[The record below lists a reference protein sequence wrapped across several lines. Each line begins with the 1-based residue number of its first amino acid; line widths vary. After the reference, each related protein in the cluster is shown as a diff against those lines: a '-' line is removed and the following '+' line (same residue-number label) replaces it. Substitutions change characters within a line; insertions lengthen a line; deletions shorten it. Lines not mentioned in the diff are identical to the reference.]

1 LQGHAADDASR
12 THRRGLRCTLDA
24 WAAEWDRY
32 ISGDPDGGGFM
43 LIPWNTDAPIYHWPY
58 ATVGLIVVNVLAFIV
73 VVEAGEE
80 AMIDW
85 SLWHG
90 DGLHPLQWV
99 TSNFIHGG
107 IMHLVGNMFFLWG
120 FGLVIEGK
128 LGWLRFLGVFFGI
141 GIVQCAMEQVISLG
155 MEEGMSLGAS
165 AIIFGL
171 LAMAWAPK
179 NEMSC
184 VLLIGFR
191 VVMLEISILIFALLY
206 LAWQVV
212 MLCIEVF
219 AFEQPLG
226 TAALHLMGAFL
237 GLIVG
242 VVMLKKEWVDCE
254 NWDVFALWNDR
265 LGEKPEERKAKK
277 EPVAADLPPEVAA
290 AQRETQR
297 ENALRTFREMIAT
310 GNLDAAQAH
319 LHKARAAVPNAGL
332 AEKDLLDLIKA
343 LHEQR
348 RWSDS
353 LPWMVECM
361 RQFPEKAVR
370 MRLKLAQILVDELE
384 RPGQALD
391 VLRKLPLRALPDELE
406 QTRAKLV
413 EQAVRMQESSTAFE
427 VGLEDW

>member
-1 LQGHAADDASR
+1 
-12 THRRGLRCTLDA
+12 
-24 WAAEWDRY
+24 
-32 ISGDPDGGGFM
+32 M

-58 ATVGLIVVNVLAFIV
+58 ATVGLIVVNVLVFVAV
-73 VVEAGEE
+73 LEAGEE

-90 DGLHPLQWV
+90 QGLHPLQWV

-107 IMHLVGNMFFLWG
+107 ILHLVGNMFFLWG

-141 GIVQCAMEQVISLG
+141 GIVQSAIEQVIALG
-155 MEEGMSLGAS
+155 MDEGMSLGAS

-171 LAMAWAPK
+171 LAMALVWAPK

-212 MLCIEVF
+212 MLGIEVF

-226 TAALHLMGAFL
+226 TATLHLMGAFL

-265 LGEKPEERKAKK
+265 LGERPEKRKAKN
-277 EPVAADLPPEVAA
+277 EAIAADLPPEVAA
-290 AQRETQR
+290 AHRETQR
-297 ENALRTFREMIAT
+297 ENALRTFREMLAT

-332 AEKDLLDLIKA
+332 PEADLLDLINA

-348 RWSDS
+348 RWSDA
-353 LPWMVECM
+353 LPWMVEYL
-361 RQFPEKAVR
+361 REFPEKAVR
-370 MRLKLAQILVDELE
+370 MRLTLAQILVDELQ
-384 RPGQALD
+384 RPGQALH
-391 VLRKLPLRALPDELE
+391 VLRKLPLRPLPDELE
-406 QTRAKLV
+406 QARAKLV
-413 EQAVRMQESSTAFE
+413 EQATRMQESSAAFE